1 MALKVD
7 RLHAGLAVLLVLGVG
22 YRAVAARREP
32 AGESP
37 PGLRDQR
44 ASVERSRPARAQ
56 GKGPPKRLARVPRA
70 PPDSARPRIRVE
82 QTPYGALDLSRL
94 PRARVRVAPERDLVD
109 MDHAG
114 AAELEAL
121 PGIGPALAKRIVED
135 RDAHGPFG
143 SLAGLTRV
151 KGIGKRM
158 AERLK
163 PLVTFGGTG
172 RPSSVISGRAPAAG
186 PGRRSPHRPARTA
199 QAPVRLAV
207 LLDHST
213 TRRPPPR
220 MAAPASTAAAPEK
233 TADALLRDG
242 VISKEQHE
250 RARADAKQ
258 NGTTVSY
265 ALVKLGFLNEVDL
278 TRYIAR
284 HSRMPAVDLSKFE
297 VDPRIIRL
305 IPSELAAKHLVLPLK
320 RDGRTLTVAVADP
333 SNLGILED
341 LKFITRYDIYPV
353 LAGEYTLRNVIDKQY
368 DQGDQAMQSL
378 LQDIAGAEGDIEVLE
393 DEEDDVNA
401 AALAAAVDD
410 APVVKLLNAIL
421 TDAVKRGASDIH
433 FECFEHELRVR
444 YRIDGALQEVMK
456 PPLKLKAALI
466 SRFKIMAQLN
476 IAERR
481 VPQDGRIKLKIG
493 NKVIDY
499 RVSTLPTL
507 FGEKVVLRILDKGNL
522 TLDLE
527 KFGIEPAAEKSLME
541 SIMNPY
547 GMVLVTGPTGSGK
560 TTTLYSALS
569 KINNIDVNIMTSE
582 DPVEYNLFGINQVQV
597 RNEIG
602 MTFAAALKAFLRQD
616 PNIIMVGEIRD
627 LETGGIAIK
636 AALTGHLVLSTLH
649 TNSAPETVTRLLDMG
664 LEPFNVASAL
674 NLVLA
679 QRLVRRVCPRCK
691 KRYTPDETELA
702 GAKVSVDTTL
712 RDLRFTEPALA
723 AAKARALPEAASHLT
738 HLSLDTRV
746 GELPYFKG
754 RGCDDCA
761 GTGLKGRQG
770 LYEVMAMTP
779 ELRKLILM
787 NEDAQVIKDAAIEQG
802 MLTLR
807 MDGWLKVLKGVTTLE
822 QVIRETSA

>member
-1 MALKVD
+1 
-7 RLHAGLAVLLVLGVG
+7 
-22 YRAVAARREP
+22 
-32 AGESP
+32 
-37 PGLRDQR
+37 
-44 ASVERSRPARAQ
+44 
-56 GKGPPKRLARVPRA
+56 
-70 PPDSARPRIRVE
+70 
-82 QTPYGALDLSRL
+82 
-94 PRARVRVAPERDLVD
+94 
-109 MDHAG
+109 
-114 AAELEAL
+114 
-121 PGIGPALAKRIVED
+121 
-135 RDAHGPFG
+135 
-143 SLAGLTRV
+143 
-151 KGIGKRM
+151 
-158 AERLK
+158 
-163 PLVTFGGTG
+163 
-172 RPSSVISGRAPAAG
+172 
-186 PGRRSPHRPARTA
+186 
-199 QAPVRLAV
+199 
-207 LLDHST
+207 
-213 TRRPPPR
+213 
-220 MAAPASTAAAPEK
+220 MAASAVAAPEK
-233 TADALLRDG
+233 VADALLRDG
-242 VISKEQHE
+242 VITKEQFE
-250 RARADAKQ
+250 RARQEGKQ
-258 NGTTVSY
+258 SSTTVSY
-265 ALVKLGFLNEVDL
+265 ALVKLGILPEVELTKFL
-278 TRYIAR
+278 AR
-284 HSRMPAVDLSKFE
+284 NSRMPAVDLTKFE
-297 VDPRIIRL
+297 VDPRIVKL
-305 IPSELAAKHLVLPLK
+305 IPAELATKHLVLPLK

-333 SNLGILED
+333 TNMGILED
-341 LKFITRYDIYPV
+341 LKFITRYDIFPV
-353 LAGEYTLRNVIDKQY
+353 LAGEFTLRNVIDKQY
-368 DQGDQAMQSL
+368 DQGDVGMQNL
-378 LQDIAGAEGDIEVLE
+378 LDEVTGLDDIEVVE
-393 DEEDDVNA
+393 DKEEDVSA
-401 AALAAAVDD
+401 AALAAQVDD
-410 APVVKLLNAIL
+410 APVVKLINAIL

-527 KFGIEPAAEKSLME
+527 KFGIEPSAEKALME
-541 SIMNPY
+541 AISNPY

-649 TNSAPETVTRLLDMG
+649 TNAAPETVTRLLDMG

-674 NLVLA
+674 NLILA

-691 KRYTPDETELA
+691 KKYTPDENELA
-702 GAKVSVDTTL
+702 GAKVSADTRL
-712 RDLRFTEPALA
+712 GDLRFTDSALQD
-723 AAKARALPEAASHLT
+723 AKARATPEALPHLAN
-738 HLSLDTRV
+738 LSVDTRI
-746 GELPYFKG
+746 GELPFFKG

-761 GTGLKGRQG
+761 GSGLKGRQG
-770 LYEVMAMTP
+770 LYEVMSMTA

-787 NEDAQVIKDAAIEQG
+787 NVGAAELKDAAIGEG

-807 MDGWLKVLKGVTTLE
+807 MDGWLKVMKGVTTLE